1 MKRKGIRI
9 AAMFMVML
17 VMNMFV
23 VMPAMAC
30 ASEGTYGEEA
40 CSDKTIVG
48 EIVELKGN
56 DKNQLLDRALGDKTI
71 INLKEELK
79 KDGFKQKDIETY
91 SLEVIPENGS
101 VINAKIATFKF
112 ESAKGDIDELT
123 YVYNEQTGE
132 SFAIRGAPGCPQ
144 CLALIVLFGFGC
156 FAWCVSA
163 GVLTM
168 GVACVGCLAAAAV
181 VSLCTCY
188 TCGCSLGFE
197 EACDMADQ
205 FDC

>member
-1 MKRKGIRI
+1 
-9 AAMFMVML
+9 MFMVML

-30 ASEGTYGEEA
+30 APEGTCGEEA

-48 EIVELKGN
+48 EMVELKGN
-56 DKNQLLDRALGDKTI
+56 DKNQLLDRALRDKAI

-79 KDGFKQKDIETY
+79 KDGFKQKDIETN
-91 SLEVIPENGS
+91 SLEIIPENGS
-101 VINAKIATFKF
+101 VINAKIVTFKF

-132 SFAIRGAPGCPQ
+132 SFVVLGAPGCPQ
-144 CLALIVLFGFGC
+144 CLALIVLSGFGC
-156 FAWCVSA
+156 FAACVTS

-168 GVACVGCLAAAAV
+168 GLGCVLCLAAAAT
-181 VSLCTCY
+181 VSLCPCY

-197 EACDMADQ
+197 DACDMSDQ
-205 FDC
+205 YNC